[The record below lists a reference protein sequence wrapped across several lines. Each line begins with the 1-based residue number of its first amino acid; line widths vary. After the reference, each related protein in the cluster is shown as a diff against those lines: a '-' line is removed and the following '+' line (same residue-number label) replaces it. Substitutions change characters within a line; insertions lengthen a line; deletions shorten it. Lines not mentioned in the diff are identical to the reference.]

1 MLAGLLALVA
11 AALFAG
17 GALHVTLSEQP
28 ARLGLNDQAMLAQ
41 WKPSFSRA
49 QKMAAPLAILGFALG
64 LFAWWQTGRFVWAV
78 GAILVGANVPF
89 TLIAI
94 MPTNNLLLATT
105 PADAGAGSRALIVKW
120 GQLHAVRTVL
130 ALIATAVFV
139 WASLG
144 YG

>member
-1 MLAGLLALVA
+1 MVA

-17 GALHVTLSEQP
+17 AALHVTLSEQP

-49 QKMAAPLAILGFALG
+49 QRMAAPLAILGFLFG
-64 LFAWWQTGRFVWAV
+64 LLAWWQTGKPVWAV

-94 MPTNNLLLATT
+94 MPTNNLLLATA
-105 PADAGAGSRALIVKW
+105 PSDAGAGARALIEKW
-120 GQLHAVRTVL
+120 GRLHAVR
-130 ALIATAVFV
+130 A
-139 WASLG
+139 
-144 YG
+144 